1 MMGKM
6 KTKGMK
12 NGGKVMTKGYRNGG
26 KVMTK
31 GYRNGGRVMT
41 KGGKAGGAKKMTIAQ
56 LRAMARKMGY
66 KVSKA

>member
-1 MMGKM
+1 MMGRM
-6 KTKGMK
+6 KTKGMR
-12 NGGKVMTKGYRNGG
+12 NGGKVMTKGMRNGG

-41 KGGKAGGAKKMTIAQ
+41 KGGSAGGAKKMTVAQ
-56 LRAMARKMGY
+56 LRAMAKKMGY

>member
-1 MMGKM
+1 MMGRM

-12 NGGKVMTKGYRNGG
+12 NGG

-41 KGGKAGGAKKMTIAQ
+41 KGGKAGGAKNMTIAQ
-56 LRAMARKMGY
+56 LKAMARKMGY

>member
-12 NGGKVMTKGYRNGG
+12 NGGK
-26 KVMTK
+26 
-31 GYRNGGRVMT
+31 VMT

>member
-12 NGGKVMTKGYRNGG
+12 NGG

>member
-1 MMGKM
+1 MMGRM

-31 GYRNGGRVMT
+31 G
-41 KGGKAGGAKKMTIAQ
+41 GKAGGAKKMTVAQ
-56 LRAMARKMGY
+56 LRAMAKKWDIKY
-66 KVSKA
+66 LKLNVLFDKQHSTL

>member
-12 NGGKVMTKGYRNGG
+12 NGG

-66 KVSKA
+66 KVPKA

>member
-1 MMGKM
+1 MMGRM

-31 GYRNGGRVMT
+31 G
-41 KGGKAGGAKKMTIAQ
+41 GKAGGAKKMTIAQ
-56 LRAMARKMGY
+56 LRAKARKMGY

>member
-6 KTKGMK
+6 KTKGM
-12 NGGKVMTKGYRNGG
+12 RNGG

-41 KGGKAGGAKKMTIAQ
+41 KGGSAGGAKKMTVTQ
-56 LRAMARKMGY
+56 LRAMAKKMGY

>member
-1 MMGKM
+1 M
-6 KTKGMK
+6 KTKGMR
-12 NGGKVMTKGYRNGG
+12 NGGKVMTKGMRNGG

-41 KGGKAGGAKKMTIAQ
+41 KGGSAGGAKKMTVAQ
-56 LRAMARKMGY
+56 LRSMAKQMGY

>member
-1 MMGKM
+1 M

-31 GYRNGGRVMT
+31 G
-41 KGGKAGGAKKMTIAQ
+41 GKAGGAKNMTIAQ
-56 LRAMARKMGY
+56 LKAMARKMGY

>member
-1 MMGKM
+1 M

-56 LRAMARKMGY
+56 FRAMARKMGY

>member
-1 MMGKM
+1 M
-6 KTKGMK
+6 KTKGM
-12 NGGKVMTKGYRNGG
+12 RNGG

-41 KGGKAGGAKKMTIAQ
+41 KGGSAGGAKKMTVTQ
-56 LRAMARKMGY
+56 LRAMAKKMGY

>member
-1 MMGKM
+1 MMGRM

-31 GYRNGGRVMT
+31 G
-41 KGGKAGGAKKMTIAQ
+41 GKAGGAKNMIIAQ
-56 LRAMARKMGY
+56 LKAMARKMGY

>member
-1 MMGKM
+1 MMGRM
-6 KTKGMK
+6 KTKGM
-12 NGGKVMTKGYRNGG
+12 RNGG

-41 KGGKAGGAKKMTIAQ
+41 KGGSAGGAKKMTVAQ
-56 LRAMARKMGY
+56 LRAMAKKMGY

>member
-1 MMGKM
+1 MMGRM
-6 KTKGMK
+6 KAEGMK

-26 KVMTK
+26 K
-31 GYRNGGRVMT
+31 VMT